1 MAADIL
7 AAWDEIEGLSA
18 MISLDHRIYFDPR
31 KFASDNPAPIKNDFA
46 LGEDEIRAWG
56 CRCSCI
62 RKKILEES
70 HQIQVVAHIDGP
82 LIGIEYR

>member
-18 MISLDHRIYFDPR
+18 MVSLDHRIYFDPR

-46 LGEDEIRAWG
+46 MGEDEIHTWG
-56 CRCSCI
+56 C
-62 RKKILEES
+62 
-70 HQIQVVAHIDGP
+70 
-82 LIGIEYR
+82 